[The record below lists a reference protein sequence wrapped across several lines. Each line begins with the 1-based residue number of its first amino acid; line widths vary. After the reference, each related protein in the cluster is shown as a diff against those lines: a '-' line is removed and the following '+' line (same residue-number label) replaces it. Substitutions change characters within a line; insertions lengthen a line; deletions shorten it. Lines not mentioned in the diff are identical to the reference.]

1 MPLHGGPPLTSTAT
15 VTVRTKVH
23 GVLQR
28 IIDRG
33 IADGTLHPDVTPQD
47 VVVFGAMPAQPRP
60 PTSAGTPPVGVV
72 WRGLRR

>member
-1 MPLHGGPPLTSTAT
+1 MAITGQVSRPPLGRFQWPLT
-15 VTVRTKVH
+15 
-23 GVLQR
+23 LQR

-47 VVVFGAMPAQPRP
+47 IVVFGAMPAQPRP
-60 PTSAGTPPVGVV
+60 PTSAGTPPVGAV